1 MMIEDSPGDQAL
13 SMAAISTKG
22 LEAAATAAEGCAQ
35 TPFDNLLS
43 HRESVFRICLG
54 FARDYAEA
62 EDLTQDVY
70 LKAYRSRARMR
81 NPLASREWLLRIAK
95 NACLDR
101 DKQTRGR
108 ARLLRR
114 WAVTSRPDDDPEPSG
129 PDDERIARV
138 RSAIHKLP
146 KKLRTV
152 IILRLYGSLSYE
164 EIAVTL
170 GLARG
175 TVMSRLS
182 RARARV
188 AGMLEEK

>member
-1 MMIEDSPGDQAL
+1 
-13 SMAAISTKG
+13 
-22 LEAAATAAEGCAQ
+22 
-35 TPFDNLLS
+35 
-43 HRESVFRICLG
+43 
-54 FARDYAEA
+54 
-62 EDLTQDVY
+62 
-70 LKAYRSRARMR
+70 MR
-81 NPLASREWLLRIAK
+81 NPLASREWLFRIAK

-101 DKQTRGR
+101 DKRTRGR
-108 ARLLRR
+108 TRLLRH
-114 WAVTSRPDDDPEPSG
+114 WAATPRPDDGPGPSA

-138 RSAIHKLP
+138 KAAVRGLP

-152 IILRLYGSLSYE
+152 FVLRWYGGLSYE

-188 AGMLEEK
+188 AGMVEEK